1 MCARVVEM
9 VVGASTL
16 VLCGLVG
23 YFVKI
28 SKEGKRH
35 DRVRKEY
42 ESKCPLTASE
52 SEELLSSNHIKYCEC
67 IELM

>member
-1 MCARVVEM
+1 MCERVVDM

-35 DRVRKEY
+35 DRVRKE
-42 ESKCPLTASE
+42 
-52 SEELLSSNHIKYCEC
+52 
-67 IELM
+67 